1 MKNRTL
7 NTIKKNAFKVHGKK
21 KYYFIFYFLHFNEA
35 LVFFVAGILLIIH
48 CSIIQCMLKNVINL
62 ID

>member
-21 KYYFIFYFLHFNEA
+21 RNIISHFYFLHFNEA
-35 LVFFVAGILLIIH
+35 LVFLL
-48 CSIIQCMLKNVINL
+48 LEYY
-62 ID
+62 